1 MNFIFILMCIVYGLC
16 AIYFATK
23 NDYTSINSFMNKS
36 ATKNPNQYFAY
47 MIFLFLCSALS
58 LSKAIF
64 VFMAITFVVIAYYKK
79 LFPPKV
85 IKYGSIVSGMLIL
98 LYIIQGIQ
106 NAAAATAIVVCTNI
120 LNEKWTG
127 NISALSLNFKKASA
141 FTYYYHPILISVFSK
156 FVNNSYILFAIV
168 SFVMFAINCIFQKSG
183 SKFYKTITK

>member
-1 MNFIFILMCIVYGLC
+1 MFAVGIFLLFSGYGLSKSIQTKHDCNKLLKYTTHILSTYLIVFLIKIVFDIANGRMTYSNVIVFAC
-16 AIYFATK
+16 ATLLI
-23 NDYTSINSFMNKS
+23 
-36 ATKNPNQYFAY
+36 
-47 MIFLFLCSALS
+47 LEEC
-58 LSKAIF
+58 
-64 VFMAITFVVIAYYKK
+64 ITFELGLNTTVTMALMYV
-79 LFPPKV
+79 P
-85 IKYGSIVSGMLIL
+85 
-98 LYIIQGIQ
+98 
-106 NAAAATAIVVCTNI
+106 TAIVVCTNI

>member
-1 MNFIFILMCIVYGLC
+1 MTGKGC
-16 AIYFATK
+16 
-23 NDYTSINSFMNKS
+23 
-36 ATKNPNQYFAY
+36 
-47 MIFLFLCSALS
+47 
-58 LSKAIF
+58 
-64 VFMAITFVVIAYYKK
+64 ITFELGLNTTVTMALMYV
-79 LFPPKV
+79 P
-85 IKYGSIVSGMLIL
+85 
-98 LYIIQGIQ
+98 
-106 NAAAATAIVVCTNI
+106 TAIVVCTNI